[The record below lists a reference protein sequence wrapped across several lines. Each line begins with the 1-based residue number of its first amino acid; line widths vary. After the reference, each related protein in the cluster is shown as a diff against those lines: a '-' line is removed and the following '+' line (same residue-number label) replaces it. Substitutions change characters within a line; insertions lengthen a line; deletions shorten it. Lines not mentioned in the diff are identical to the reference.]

1 MTSTQART
9 HEQVQ
14 AVSPH
19 HWRQGPL
26 PEIIGYVGAA
36 LVVSAGLNLI
46 GQTWD
51 SWPKAIQ
58 LAVVVTG
65 AVALYVAS
73 AVVTATVG
81 GFAALRDH
89 VIRRR
94 LVGVL
99 LAVAAPLIAASI
111 AVGLDWA
118 GISLEGE
125 GNYWPLVMISGAV
138 VGTLVAA
145 WWAPGVV
152 PTLAVAISS
161 FIWLQIFIGT
171 TLGPLEQPVVIA
183 AVSAVATVGWLIIA
197 PRLLPPRI
205 LTEALGVA
213 GFIILQVEHA
223 FMALDFPP
231 FLDELAEQRLTWAMW
246 FSRIALLV
254 FATVALILFARGA
267 SWVWAAGGVVAA
279 GAGALSIA
287 GQTFGLIA
295 GLFVA
300 GIILLAVSGVLLV
313 ARGRRGST
321 HAPQEAEPEAT
332 SAPAP

>member
-1 MTSTQART
+1 MTATQAT
-9 HEQVQ
+9 N
-14 AVSPH
+14 AVASPQH
-19 HWRQGPL
+19 SWRQGPL

-46 GQTWD
+46 AQTWD
-51 SWPKAIQ
+51 QWPKAVQ
-58 LAVVVTG
+58 LAVVITG
-65 AVALYVAS
+65 VVVLYVA
-73 AVVTATVG
+73 AIAITATTG
-81 GFAALRDH
+81 GFSALRDH
-89 VIRRR
+89 VVRRR

-99 LAVAAPLIAASI
+99 LSVAAPLMAASV

-118 GISLEGE
+118 GVSFEGE
-125 GNYWPLVMISGAV
+125 GNYWPPVMVSAAV
-138 VGTLVAA
+138 VGAVIAA

-152 PTLAVAISS
+152 PTLAVAFAS
-161 FIWLQIFIGT
+161 FVWLEVFTGT
-171 TLGPLEQPVVIA
+171 VLGPFEQPLVIA
-183 AVSAVATVGWLIIA
+183 VVGAVATVAWLIVA

-205 LTEALGVA
+205 LAEALGVA
-213 GFIILQVEHA
+213 GFIISQVSHA
-223 FMALDFPP
+223 FMAFDFPP
-231 FLDELAEQRLTWAMW
+231 FLDEVAEQRLTWAMW

-254 FATVALILFARGA
+254 FATVALILFARGG
-267 SWVWAAGGVVAA
+267 SWVWAVGGVVAA

-313 ARGRRGST
+313 ARGRRPNEEVPVDST
-321 HAPQEAEPEAT
+321 T